1 MKLMSH
7 GGTKSS
13 LMSILAIVLNDVL
26 RKLMSSV
33 FLLKLRNGIPVRKGN
48 CLQCVEVYLLKQK
61 KVNIVQELR

>member
-33 FLLKLRNGIPVRKGN
+33 FLLKLRNGIPVRKG
-48 CLQCVEVYLLKQK
+48 ELLTMCRSIFIKAK
-61 KVNIVQELR
+61 KS

>member
-48 CLQCVEVYLLKQK
+48 CLQFVEVYLLKQK
-61 KVNIVQELR
+61 KS

>member
-61 KVNIVQELR
+61 KS